1 MARDCARQW
10 NVPYIE
16 TSAKTR
22 HNVQKVFFDILLM
35 IDKKKE
41 NDRKLA
47 LESGPNTSNTLCTR
61 CILLWFYDYQWKWD
75 CSKDKKLWFIHFV
88 EPLNYNFLWI
98 YENYTKHPRFISIR
112 KRANYSSMCCNK
124 NVILHHGW
132 RSWNKHQVNCYI
144 IIIYNR
150 RQC

>member
-61 CILLWFYDYQWKWD
+61 CILL
-75 CSKDKKLWFIHFV
+75 
-88 EPLNYNFLWI
+88 
-98 YENYTKHPRFISIR
+98 
-112 KRANYSSMCCNK
+112 
-124 NVILHHGW
+124 
-132 RSWNKHQVNCYI
+132 
-144 IIIYNR
+144 
-150 RQC
+150 

>member
-1 MARDCARQW
+1 MLKVKSCSDSNTIDNLENIPLILVGNKCDLTDQRKVSEDMARDCARQW

-47 LESGPNTSNTLCTR
+47 LDSGPNTSNTLCTR
-61 CILLWFYDYQWKWD
+61 CMLL
-75 CSKDKKLWFIHFV
+75 
-88 EPLNYNFLWI
+88 
-98 YENYTKHPRFISIR
+98 
-112 KRANYSSMCCNK
+112 
-124 NVILHHGW
+124 
-132 RSWNKHQVNCYI
+132 
-144 IIIYNR
+144 
-150 RQC
+150 